1 MLVYNCLLKSF
12 LVFWLVDWSLFLVQ
26 NGMLKKNKKDDG
38 LIRYDLL

>member
-1 MLVYNCLLKSF
+1 MLVYSCLLVSF

-26 NGMLKKNKKDDG
+26 NGMLKKSKKDDG